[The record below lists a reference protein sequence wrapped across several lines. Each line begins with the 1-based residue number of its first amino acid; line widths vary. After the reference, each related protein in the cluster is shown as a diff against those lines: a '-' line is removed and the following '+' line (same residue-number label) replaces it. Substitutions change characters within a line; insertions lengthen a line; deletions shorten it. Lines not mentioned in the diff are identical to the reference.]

1 MCEIFRGC
9 YLYNLNPLEVI
20 RLVSSLQLA
29 VLYPK
34 SHELINECT
43 SYETAVNV
51 LKSAYVK
58 TTNEVFARHLLSIR
72 KQQQGET
79 LDEFLQNLKVLSKD
93 CNFKSVTA
101 EQHRE
106 EYIRDSF
113 ISGLQSNAI
122 RQRLLENNTLDLGTM
137 FNQARALEAAQKS
150 VDSYNNIYESSI
162 NAITKMLYV
171 KNKNAGIA
179 EILCF
184 NCGHKGHFSKVC
196 RSTKQVSN
204 QKTAAATFP
213 LIA

>member
-1 MCEIFRGC
+1 M
-9 YLYNLNPLEVI
+9 
-20 RLVSSLQLA
+20 
-29 VLYPK
+29 
-34 SHELINECT
+34 
-43 SYETAVNV
+43 
-51 LKSAYVK
+51 
-58 TTNEVFARHLLSIR
+58 
-72 KQQQGET
+72 
-79 LDEFLQNLKVLSKD
+79 DEFLQNLKVLSKD

-113 ISGLQSNAI
+113 ISSLQSNAI

-150 VDSYNNIYESSI
+150 VDSYNNVYESSI
-162 NAITKMLYV
+162 NAITKNV
-171 KNKNAGIA
+171 IREEQKCWNCGNNPHPRSKCPAKDV
-179 EILCF
+179 ECF
-184 NCGHKGHFSKVC
+184 NCGRKGHFSKVC